1 MKRIFGF
8 FILAVIGF
16 ACSND
21 EQNARLEI
29 RLTDAPGDYEEV
41 NIDIQGIEIHAEEG
55 NQNSG
60 WRSID
65 VQDGV
70 YNLLDLSNGLDTLL
84 ASVELPAG
92 RISQVRLILGDN
104 NTVKIDG
111 VTKELSTPSA
121 QQSGLKLN
129 IHADLVEGVTYELLI
144 DFDAARSIVARAN
157 GGFNLKPVIRTVVE
171 AQSGA
176 ITGTVTPVE
185 ALPAV
190 FAIAEDD
197 TVATGYADESGHFLL
212 RGVPAGVYTVSF
224 DPKDGFNDA
233 QKENVTV
240 TIGNVTDIGV
250 TDLQ

>member
-1 MKRIFGF
+1 MKRIIGF
-8 FILAVIGF
+8 FILSVIGF

-21 EQNARLEI
+21 ERNARLEI

-65 VQDGV
+65 VEDGV

-92 RISQVRLILGDN
+92 RVSQVRLILGES

-111 VTKELSTPSA
+111 VTKDLSTPSA

-129 IHADLVEGVTYELLI
+129 IHVDLVEGVTYKLLL
-144 DFDAARSIVARAN
+144 DFDAARSIVTRGN
-157 GGFNLKPVIRTVVE
+157 GEFNLKPVIRTVVE

-176 ITGTVTPVE
+176 ITGAVIPAE

-190 FAIAEDD
+190 FAIVEDD

-212 RGVPAGVYTVSF
+212 RGVPAGTYTVSF
-224 DPKDGFNDA
+224 DPKDGFNA
-233 QKENVTV
+233 VNKENVAV
-240 TIGNVTDIGV
+240 TIGSVTDVGTV
-250 TDLQ
+250 DLQ